1 MWIVFFDPNT
11 AFNHPDKYIVAVV
24 TDDDIF
30 AYQSAMPGEKHE
42 ISTDNPYLQ
51 PFVTQYPDK
60 AYFVRRFD
68 FWSRETPLP
77 TVVATPPRRIK
88 HFLDANKTNSRLDE

>member
-1 MWIVFFDPNT
+1 MWIVFYDPNT

-42 ISTDNPYLQ
+42 ISTDNPFLQ

-77 TVVATPPRRIK
+77 TVVAPPPRRVK
-88 HFLDANKTNSRLDE
+88 HFLDATKTNIPTG

>member
-1 MWIVFFDPNT
+1 MWIVFYDPNN

-24 TDDDIF
+24 ADDDIF

-42 ISTDNPYLQ
+42 ISTDNPFLQ

-68 FWSRETPLP
+68 FWSRKTPLP
-77 TVVATPPRRIK
+77 TVVAPPPRRVK
-88 HFLDANKTNSRLDE
+88 HFLAANKTNSGLNE